1 MKTIKFREFTT
12 SSGKIVLGGKD
23 AESNE
28 ELMKK
33 FMDKSAIVLHTKEP
47 GSPFCVLESNNKKDI
62 EEASVFCAKYSQ
74 AWKKAKVK
82 KDIIDEFNAID
93 SMDEKNLEEAK
104 EQLIGLK
111 RLAKEES
118 SNVMNELMYA
128 QLQGDVDEYYDYENR
143 VRKVKL
149 ADVKK
154 LAKSLIGKY
163 STAAIVP
170 K

>member
-1 MKTIKFREFTT
+1 MGT
-12 SSGKIVLGGKD
+12 
-23 AESNE
+23 
-28 ELMKK
+28 
-33 FMDKSAIVLHTKEP
+33 TKEK
-47 GSPFCVLESNNKKDI
+47 V
-62 EEASVFCAKYSQ
+62 EE
-74 AWKKAKVK
+74 VK

-104 EQLIGLK
+104 EQLFGLK